1 MARREYSETPLTGG
15 ITSFQTGSAPA
26 APGIAATDFSGV
38 RQTLNTWAQNA
49 VEKSRAKEQQRV
61 KELAIEQQQELGV
74 SGVATPDS
82 DWDQQYR
89 DAFTAAASE
98 VFVQNLEVDST
109 RVDNELKR
117 RHMNDPQGYL
127 AARQAYVDQSLSGL
141 QEQDVELHQ
150 IAKNSLDRQTN
161 STFSRLADVSFQNEI
176 EQNKAQAKLN
186 FESTATQ
193 AVQELL
199 EPGADRE
206 MLIAE
211 RSGDLY
217 AQAARD
223 RDLGLISEVEY
234 NQSLAAVD
242 DTLYFGAVRGDV
254 QDSLENG
261 DFGVVQGYIDDL
273 NRGVGVTFALDEARK
288 LSDEIRVDM
297 NRIKSGTGGAAQAL
311 LQNAQIESS
320 ILLNGGTPD
329 EDIAGSM
336 LALQNYAA
344 STNDP
349 QLRAT
354 INNVLVDHSAAVWV
368 RDDLNA
374 SDVDTLEADIDRFRN
389 NPNLSPEYREKVV
402 QKGTERIQE
411 IREAQ
416 DDPQALRDLF
426 PTQAP
431 GDVARITGLDPADVP
446 TYSTGQVERI
456 LPDAVNRGELGPT
469 LDSLLINSQFGGN
482 DLVETL
488 TRSQGLPDNIKS
500 AAITSVKLR
509 QNGMPDLAEQVAN
522 STGVLT
528 SEQQKQFA
536 KAFEDADGVT
546 ALVDALSYG
555 DPAIRGQVQRG
566 MAQLA
571 AARVNRSE
579 EVDPDFRD
587 VATQIIREVE
597 SGLELVE
604 IAGKTYPLLD
614 FALPGE
620 GPDTARRRARILG
633 DGIFEELEA
642 QGKSTEGIILRP
654 TAEGGIEVFANLGFN
669 TRLMSP
675 DGDAVW
681 TFEEV
686 ADARD
691 DARIEIARSKD
702 RIERE
707 RADPSWTDTL
717 TQSDPDRA
725 NQATLADINARVA
738 TISEDTGVEQPLLR
752 AVIAAS
758 DKLTPEQRANRNSP
772 MAEAP
777 APGGRG
783 GADSRVSSLDGL
795 PNVFVFEQGIEGGE
809 AGFTE
814 QAEWISKTQ
823 KALGDDPRKIL
834 AAYWSSRSEV
844 KALVDEFGD
853 DWFDSAPA
861 TMRNF
866 VRNGMEF
873 YESDEFQYVPKAFR
887 PQLKNPA
894 EARGP
899 QMGLPSSLWGN

>member
-26 APGIAATDFSGV
+26 APGVAATDFSGI

-74 SGVATPDS
+74 SGVAAPDS
-82 DWDQQYR
+82 EWDQRYR

-176 EQNKAQAKLN
+176 KQNKAQAKLN
-186 FESTATQ
+186 FEQTATQ

-206 MLIAE
+206 MLVAE

-217 AQAARD
+217 AQLARD
-223 RDLGLISEVEY
+223 LDLGLITDVEY
-234 NQSLAAVD
+234 NQSLSVVD
-242 DTLYFGAVRGDV
+242 DTLYFGTVRGDV
-254 QDSLENG
+254 QDALNNG

-273 NRGVGVTFALDEARK
+273 NRGVGVTFALDEARR

-297 NRIKSGTGGAAQAL
+297 NRVKSATGGAARAL
-311 LQNAQIESS
+311 LQNAKIESS
-320 ILLNGGTPD
+320 ILLAGGTPD
-329 EDIAGSM
+329 ETVAGSM
-336 LALQNYAA
+336 RALQEYGAN
-344 STNDP
+344 TNDP
-349 QLRAT
+349 EVRAT
-354 INNVLVDHSAAVWV
+354 VNNMLVDHAAAVWV

-374 SDVDTLEADIDRFRN
+374 SDIDTLEADIDRFRN
-389 NPNLSPEYREKVV
+389 NPNLSPQYREKVV
-402 QKGTERIQE
+402 QKGTARIQE
-411 IREAQ
+411 IRAAQ

-426 PTQAP
+426 PDQPPAE
-431 GDVARITGLDPADVP
+431 VARITGLDPADVP
-446 TYSTGQVERI
+446 TYSTGQI
-456 LPDAVNRGELGPT
+456 AKSLPDAVNRGELSPT
-469 LDSLLINSQFGGN
+469 LDSLLLNSQFGGN

-488 TRSQGLPDNIKS
+488 VRAQDLPDHIKA
-500 AAITSVKLR
+500 AAITSVKLK
-509 QNGMPDLAEQVAN
+509 QNGMLDLAEQVAN

-536 KAFEDADGVT
+536 KAFENAEGVT
-546 ALVDALSYG
+546 ALVGALSYG
-555 DPAIRGQVQRG
+555 DPAVRGQLQRG
-566 MAQLA
+566 MALLA
-571 AARVNRSE
+571 AGRVDRSE
-579 EVDPDFRD
+579 DVDPDFRD
-587 VATQIIREVE
+587 VAEQVVREME
-597 SGLELVE
+597 SGIELVE
-604 IAGKTYPLLD
+604 IAGRTYPALD

-620 GPDTARRRARILG
+620 GPEAARARARGLG
-633 DGIFEELEA
+633 DNILDELEA
-642 QGKSTEGIILRP
+642 QGKSTEGVIMRP
-654 TAEGGIEVFANLGFN
+654 TAEGGIEVFANLGYN

-681 TFEEV
+681 TFDEV

-691 DARIEIARSKD
+691 DARLENARARDAIEQ
-702 RIERE
+702 E
-707 RADPSWTDTL
+707 RANPRWTQTL
-717 TQSDPDRA
+717 TESDPTRA
-725 NQATLADINARVA
+725 NQATLADINDRIA
-738 TISEDTGVEQPLLR
+738 TISRSTGVEQPLLR
-752 AVIAAS
+752 AVVAAS
-758 DKLTPEQRANRNSP
+758 DKLTPEQKANRNAP
-772 MAEAP
+772 MAE

-783 GADSRVSSLDGL
+783 GADSRVSNLDGL

-873 YESDEFQYVPKAFR
+873 YESDDFQYVPKAFR

-894 EARGP
+894 ETRGP